1 MTTDK
6 LLFTPGPL
14 STSSTVKAAMLRDA
28 GSRDHEFLQTV
39 REIRERLLAIGGTA
53 SSRNGGKY
61 ECVLMQGS
69 GTFAIESVI
78 SSAIPRDGKLLVL
91 INGAYGRRIAQM
103 ARVHGIETVTL
114 DTPENCKISPEAV
127 AKRLADAG
135 DITHVAVV
143 HCETT
148 TGIVNPVEAIGA
160 IVECAGAAYIVDAM
174 SSFGAIPL
182 DLAAARID
190 FLISSANKCIEG
202 VPGFGFVLAR
212 SSRILEAKGR
222 ARTLSLD
229 LHAQWSGLE
238 SDGQFRFTPP
248 THVLLAFHQALL
260 ELEAEGGVAGRATR
274 YGANRRALMRG
285 MAEMDFEAYLAPE
298 DQSYII
304 TTFRYPRHPGFRF
317 EEFYQRLSDL
327 GFIIYPG
334 KLTAEPCFRVGTI
347 GRLVPLDIDALLT
360 AIRRVLEEME
370 VAPRVPSQQ

>member
-1 MTTDK
+1 
-6 LLFTPGPL
+6 
-14 STSSTVKAAMLRDA
+14 
-28 GSRDHEFLQTV
+28 
-39 REIRERLLAIGGTA
+39 
-53 SSRNGGKY
+53 
-61 ECVLMQGS
+61 
-69 GTFAIESVI
+69 
-78 SSAIPRDGKLLVL
+78 
-91 INGAYGRRIAQM
+91 M
-103 ARVHGIETVTL
+103 ARVHAIETVTL

-160 IVECAGAAYIVDAM
+160 IVERAGAAYIVDAM

-202 VPGFGFVLAR
+202 VPGFGFVLTR
-212 SSRILEAKGR
+212 NCRILEAKGR

-229 LHAQWSGLE
+229 LHAQWAGLE

-260 ELEAEGGVAGRATR
+260 ELEAKGGVDGRAIR

-285 MAEMDFEAYLAPE
+285 MGEMDFQAYLAPE
-298 DQSYII
+298 DQSCII

-347 GRLVPLDIDALLT
+347 GRLSPSDIDALLT

-370 VAPRVPSQQ
+370 VAPSVPSQH